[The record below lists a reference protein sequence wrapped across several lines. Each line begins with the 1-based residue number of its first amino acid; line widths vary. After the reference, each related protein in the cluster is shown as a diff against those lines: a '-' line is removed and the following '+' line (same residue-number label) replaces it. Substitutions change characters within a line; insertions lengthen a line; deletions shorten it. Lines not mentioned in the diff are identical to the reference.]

1 MAAKRLLMVVNSLSF
16 LVSHRLPIAIAA
28 RKAGYDVHVAGPDTG
43 EFDRIQ
49 SHGVTAH
56 PIDLSR
62 SSSSPLEELRSL
74 NGLRCLYSRLRPD
87 IVHHVTIK
95 PVLYGT
101 LVARLAK
108 IAAVVNAIPGLGFV
122 FADGSGVR
130 AGARRFMVQQAYRR
144 ILGHPNMRIIFQN
157 ADDQAFF
164 HSHQIGRSDQYR
176 LIRGSGVDL
185 ELFRPVPESPQPIIV
200 TLPSRMLYEKGVA
213 DFVDAAARLKA
224 RGLQARFVLV
234 GPCDPGNPSSIAEET
249 ILDWTRTG
257 VVEWWG
263 YRSDMQEVMRQS
275 HIVCLPSYYR
285 EGLPKVLIEA
295 AACGRPIVTTD
306 MPGCRDVVEHEVN
319 GLLVSPRNTAT
330 LAEALERLIVDAEL
344 RRQMGRHGRARAEVM
359 FSLEA
364 TVDGHL
370 CLYDELLKARGG

>member
-1 MAAKRLLMVVNSLSF
+1 MAKRLLMVVNALSF

-28 RKAGYDVHVAGPDTG
+28 RNAGYDVHVAGADSG
-43 EFDRIQ
+43 EFEQIQ

-56 PIDLSR
+56 RIALSR
-62 SSSSPLEELRSL
+62 SSLSPLEELQSL
-74 NGLRCLYSRLRPD
+74 NRLHSLYRQVRPD

-122 FADGSGVR
+122 FTDGNGVKT
-130 AGARRFMVQQAYRR
+130 GARRFIVQQAYRG

-164 HSHQIGRSDQYR
+164 RSHNIGRSDQYR

-185 ELFRPVPESPQPIIV
+185 QLFRPVPAAPEPIVII
-200 TLPSRMLYEKGVA
+200 LPARMLYDKGVG
-213 DFVDAAARLKA
+213 DFVEAARLLKV
-224 RGLQARFVLV
+224 RGSQARFVLV
-234 GPCDPGNPSSIAEET
+234 GPCDPGNPSAVARET
-249 ILDWTRTG
+249 LLEWVGTG

-263 YRSDMQEVMRQS
+263 HRSDMPDVMGQS

-295 AACGRPIVTTD
+295 AACGRPIITTD
-306 MPGCRDVVEHEVN
+306 APGCRDVVEHEIN
-319 GLLVSPRNTAT
+319 GLLVPPRNSAA
-330 LAEALERLIVDAEL
+330 LAEALQGLIANVEL
-344 RRQMGRHGRARAEVM
+344 RQQMGRRGRARAEAM

-364 TVDGHL
+364 TVDRHL
-370 CLYDELLKARGG
+370 HLYEELLNSRIQ